1 MRQNCKGEMNME
13 FMRIRL
19 KDDIIIHKIISVHYF
34 EFSKDYTFPGESHD
48 FWELVYVD
56 AGTAIATS
64 GSDDIRMNRG
74 DMIFHKPNEW
84 HNLRADGVIAP
95 NVFIITFECA
105 SSMMKRFRDRTFKIG
120 NMQKSVISKILDE
133 STRAF
138 SSPLG
143 DPYNNTLIRRS
154 DAPVGCEQLIRQY
167 LSELLILLLRE
178 DDIAIRSTLKSH
190 VDNELFNYMS
200 DYMAAN
206 ISKHLTLDD
215 IAVYANV
222 SKSSVK
228 RVFKA
233 AAGMGAIEYFIKMKI
248 ECAKTY
254 IREGN
259 YNLTQISELL
269 GYDSIHYFSNQF
281 KKLEN
286 MSPSDYSK
294 SVKALIR

>member
-1 MRQNCKGEMNME
+1 ME
-13 FMRIRL
+13 FTRIRL
-19 KDDIIIHKIISVHYF
+19 KDDIIIYKIISVHYF
-34 EFSKDYTFPGESHD
+34 EFSKDYIFKGESHD
-48 FWELVYVD
+48 FWELVYID

-64 GSDDIRMNRG
+64 GDTDVHMNRG

-95 NVFIITFECA
+95 NVFIITFEC
-105 SSMMKRFRDRTFKIG
+105 SSPAMQRFGNRIFKIG
-120 NMQKSVISKILDE
+120 NTQKSVISKILDE
-133 STRAF
+133 TTKAF
-138 SSPLG
+138 ESPLG

-154 DAPVGCEQLIRQY
+154 YAPVGCEQLIRQY

-178 DDIAIRSTLKSH
+178 DDISIRSTLKSH
-190 VDNELFNYMS
+190 VDNELFNYIS

-206 ISKHLTLDD
+206 LSKHLTLDD
-215 IAVYANV
+215 IATYANV

-233 AAGMGAIEYFIKMKI
+233 AAGTGAIEYFIKMKI

-254 IREGN
+254 IREDN

-281 KKLEN
+281 KKFEN

-294 SVKALIR
+294 SVKALIHKNT